1 MKEQTIKIDLVS
13 IDILKKEH
21 INLLFEHLKKKIYP
35 ISHIKLPNLE
45 EHKKFVLSSPY
56 RFWFLIKEEGEY
68 TGNCFISY
76 QNCIGLNLISNKKE
90 DYVKVLKI
98 LFKRFRPLP
107 GIKSI
112 RSNYFHVNS
121 NPSNHNLKEA
131 LASLQMDLLEETYI
145 KKDL

>member
-68 TGNCFISY
+68 KCS
-76 QNCIGLNLISNKKE
+76 Q
-90 DYVKVLKI
+90 
-98 LFKRFRPLP
+98 
-107 GIKSI
+107 
-112 RSNYFHVNS
+112 
-121 NPSNHNLKEA
+121 
-131 LASLQMDLLEETYI
+131 
-145 KKDL
+145 